1 MWVLV
6 TYDVNTETKQGQ
18 ARLRKVAEMCESY
31 GQRVQKSVFEC
42 DVNETQYERMKSR
55 LLRIISQQRDSLRIY
70 RLREPRE
77 TGVEEF
83 GVGRVID
90 FRGPLVI

>member
-6 TYDVNTETKQGQ
+6 SYDVNTETQEGR
-18 ARLRKVAEMCESY
+18 ARLRKVALICQDY

-42 DVNETQYERMKSR
+42 WLGPVQYEKMKRR
-55 LLRIISQQRDSLRIY
+55 LLKVVDPSLDSLRIY
-70 RLREPRE
+70 RLTEPRE
-77 TGVEEF
+77 KTVEEF
-83 GVGRVID
+83 GVSQVVD